1 MRYIF
6 IVILL
11 CLTISCLKGGEVRMD
26 DFKQGKFKTV
36 LDDKETVSFATR
48 NDSIQIEDFNGVKDT
63 FNIKWIDQFEYVLT
77 KKVPK
82 TLLDST
88 PFYVKITSVKQD
100 SYSFNAYYKG
110 SNFKQKGTAFK
121 LE

>member
-6 IVILL
+6 MIILL
-11 CLTISCLKGGEVRMD
+11 YSTLSCVNGSKVRMD

-36 LDDKETVSFATR
+36 LDDKETISYATR
-48 NDSIQIEDFNGVKDT
+48 NDSIQIEDFNGIKDT
-63 FNIKWIDQFEYVLT
+63 FNIIWIDQFEYVLT

-88 PFYVKITSVKQD
+88 PFYVKITSVKED
-100 SYSFNAYYKG
+100 SYSFSAYYKG
-110 SNFKQKGTAFK
+110 SKFKQKGTAFK
-121 LE
+121 LD